1 MSLHINN
8 KAIFTLCCKW
18 ATYLTLLFTTL
29 LGIDLLLP
37 RQIKHE
43 TILSRERELI
53 LTGGQYQIK
62 RYVPSRESS
71 LVVTQHYKFPVKV
84 WHMEAYRPGDSIA
97 LEVTRLI
104 GLVTRAQVKDEQGN
118 ALNIGPKLSIL
129 DVFWFVPVITFI
141 TALLGTILSMKN
153 IRVIDF
159 GIVNL
164 IMMWI
169 LLQLLRI
176 LPF

>member
-1 MSLHINN
+1 
-8 KAIFTLCCKW
+8 
-18 ATYLTLLFTTL
+18 
-29 LGIDLLLP
+29 
-37 RQIKHE
+37 
-43 TILSRERELI
+43 
-53 LTGGQYQIK
+53 
-62 RYVPSRESS
+62 
-71 LVVTQHYKFPVKV
+71 
-84 WHMEAYRPGDSIA
+84 MEAYRPGDSIA